1 LSFNLFPSL
10 CLLRRPKRQRKLP
23 ARMQNNDFEYGFG
36 PALASEPEPEEKQAS
51 PKKRGRQ
58 TKAGSDEK
66 VSYNLINC
74 ISVALW

>member
-1 LSFNLFPSL
+1 
-10 CLLRRPKRQRKLP
+10 
-23 ARMQNNDFEYGFG
+23 MQNNDFEYGFG

-51 PKKRGRQ
+51 PKKRDRQ